1 MYKILELN
9 FCFKCWITS
18 LSNMYSGTYCIFTA
32 LCQKLVLSEFQDL
45 FRCLEKSYTIF
56 NRKLWILTPKG
67 ISSHREIQKII
78 LLLSTIS
85 QKIVLKWLL
94 ISESWYYL
102 NSNSIHFDYYKNGIY
117 ISGNTILSLEIL

>member
-1 MYKILELN
+1 MD
-9 FCFKCWITS
+9 F
-18 LSNMYSGTYCIFTA
+18 
-32 LCQKLVLSEFQDL
+32 D
-45 FRCLEKSYTIF
+45 
-56 NRKLWILTPKG
+56 PKGG
-67 ISSHREIQKII
+67 ISSHKEMQKII
-78 LLLSTIS
+78 LQLSTIS